1 MPQVLRP
8 RQPEVPK
15 QPEAPRQPERPKPPE
30 APRQP
35 ERPKP
40 PEMPK
45 PETVKR
51 PDPPKPP
58 TAPKQTPKTPEKQ
71 NSSRSPVVEIWE
83 ELWDVEIWE
92 ELWENM
98 STFARIL
105 FAVGLFGVIM
115 YGVKLVLV
123 LVGAREL
130 EYDVVALSIPF
141 LNSWRLEIPLSLPV
155 CFISFLLMV
164 MKLAL
169 VYIFGGPRGAMSE
182 FDSFLSRVLYWVIRA
197 VVLWSNMFVSCA
209 ALSGQD
215 GGLFELGA
223 VACVVFH
230 MVCIFGPATSDGR
243 ME

>member
-58 TAPKQTPKTPEKQ
+58 TAQKQAPKTPEKQ
-71 NSSRSPVVEIWE
+71 NSSHSPVVEHRE
-83 ELWDVEIWE
+83 K
-92 ELWENM
+92 M

-105 FAVGLFGVIM
+105 FVVGVFGAFM
-115 YGVKLVLV
+115 YFVKLL
-123 LVGAREL
+123 LAAGGIKEL
-130 EYDVVALSIPF
+130 NELISIPLLLRPIEIPVPLLTYFLNFLLIVVELLLLGFWKRLNFPGLLDWVMDSAPDLLGKLFWWSYDVVFVVLATAVAKASMSGRDGAIFALGSWACAIF
-141 LNSWRLEIPLSLPV
+141 QVAWSVWRLAEV
-155 CFISFLLMV
+155 
-164 MKLAL
+164 
-169 VYIFGGPRGAMSE
+169 E
-182 FDSFLSRVLYWVIRA
+182 
-197 VVLWSNMFVSCA
+197 
-209 ALSGQD
+209 
-215 GGLFELGA
+215 
-223 VACVVFH
+223 
-230 MVCIFGPATSDGR
+230 
-243 ME
+243 

>member
-51 PDPPKPP
+51 PDPLKPP

-71 NSSRSPVVEIWE
+71 NSSPSSA
-83 ELWDVEIWE
+83 VEIWE

-98 STFARIL
+98 SIFARIL

-169 VYIFGGPRGAMSE
+169 VCLLDGPRGAMDE
-182 FDSFLSRVLYWVIRA
+182 FAPFLLRVGYWVFRA
-197 VVLWSNMFVSCA
+197 VVLWSNMLVSCA
-209 ALSGQD
+209 AMSGQN
-215 GGLFELGA
+215 GGLFKLGA
-223 VACVVFH
+223 VACTVFH
-230 MVCIFGPATSDGR
+230 MVCIFGPAYWDGW
-243 ME
+243 

>member
-15 QPEAPRQPERPKPPE
+15 QPE

-58 TAPKQTPKTPEKQ
+58 AAPKQTQKTPEKQ

-98 STFARIL
+98 SIFARIL

-164 MKLAL
+164 MKLAVVL
-169 VYIFGGPRGAMSE
+169 FCGGPGGAMSM
-182 FDSFLSRVLYWVIRA
+182 FDPFLSRVLYWVIRA
-197 VVLWSNMFVSCA
+197 VVLWSNMLVSFA
-209 ALSGQD
+209 AMSGQN
-215 GGLFELGA
+215 GGLFKLGA
-223 VACVVFH
+223 VACTVFH
-230 MVCIFGPATSDGR
+230 MVCIFGPAYWDGW
-243 ME
+243 

>member
-15 QPEAPRQPERPKPPE
+15 QPEAPRQLERPKPPE

-71 NSSRSPVVEIWE
+71 NSSRSSA
-83 ELWDVEIWE
+83 VEIWE

-197 VVLWSNMFVSCA
+197 VVLWSNMLVSCA
-209 ALSGQD
+209 AMSGQN
-215 GGLFELGA
+215 GGLFKLGV
-223 VACVVFH
+223 VACTVFH
-230 MVCIFGPATSDGR
+230 MVCIFGPAYWDGW
-243 ME
+243 